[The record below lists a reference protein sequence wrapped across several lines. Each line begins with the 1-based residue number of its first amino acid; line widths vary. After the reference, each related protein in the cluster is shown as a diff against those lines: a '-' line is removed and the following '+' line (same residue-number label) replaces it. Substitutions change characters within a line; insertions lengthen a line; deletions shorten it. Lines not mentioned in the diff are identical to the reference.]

1 MRKLLDG
8 YGLLEAARWYPQ
20 YGLLFSDMTKGG
32 VYRYRGVSHPVDV
45 VIAHRKGIGGLVA
58 HAEGGLVVA
67 GRNVAHKADD
77 GRTTVL
83 METASDETFFNDL
96 TADGRGRLY
105 VGSVG
110 TGPSPNEE
118 PAEGERSPGRLYRL
132 ELDGTRT
139 TLSDDVLVSNGLGV
153 SPADDVL
160 YHVDSHRHVVWA
172 FDHAGGRE
180 VFVDVKEYGGVPDG
194 LAVAADGSVWV
205 AMAGGGLVVG
215 WAADGR
221 RIAECAVPH
230 PLVTSVCFGGP
241 ELTSLYV
248 MTGVNSEYPSDEGGA
263 VRVVDGQRAGLPA
276 PTCAVPVSHSQPS
289 ALG

>member
-8 YGLLEAARWYPQ
+8 FGLLEAARWYPH

-32 VYRYRGVSHPVDV
+32 VYRYGGVAHPLDV
-45 VIAHRKGIGGLVA
+45 LIAHRKGIGGLVA
-58 HAEGGLVVA
+58 HADGGLVVA

-83 METASDETFFNDL
+83 METASDEMFFNDL

-110 TGPSPNEE
+110 AGSSPNEE
-118 PAEGERSPGRLYRL
+118 PVEGERSPGRLYRL
-132 ELDGTRT
+132 DLDGTRT

-153 SPADDVL
+153 SPADDAL

-172 FDHAGGRE
+172 FNEVGERE
-180 VFVDVKEYGGVPDG
+180 VFVDVKEYDGVPDG

-215 WAADGR
+215 WAADGH
-221 RIAECAVPH
+221 RIAEYAVPH

-241 ELTSLYV
+241 GLTSLYV
-248 MTGVNSEYPSDEGGA
+248 MTGVNAEYPSDEGGA
-263 VRVVDGQRAGLPA
+263 VRVMDDERCGLPA
-276 PTCAVPVSHSQPS
+276 PICAVRVPY
-289 ALG
+289 A